1 VKRKH
6 TQQGHERE
14 ALTLTEHVQLGE
26 LLSALSL
33 TAHRLRKT
41 WARALH
47 VHASVP
53 DRLQA
58 LVPQHWQRERCTN
71 AYRHPGVGLQW
82 EWMNPSGQLT
92 DPGALLVAVEDA
104 AALLQRCG
112 LKGKRVGGAVSQ
124 LQYVRALLRT

>member
-1 VKRKH
+1 MKRKS
-6 TQQGHERE
+6 TQRGQERE
-14 ALTLTEHVQLGE
+14 ALSLNEHTQLGE
-26 LLSALSL
+26 LLAALSD
-33 TAHRLRKT
+33 TSHRLRKS

-82 EWMNPSGQLT
+82 EWMNPSGQPT
-92 DPGALLVAVEDA
+92 DSAALLVAVEDA

-112 LKGKRVGGAVSQ
+112 LKGKRIGGAVSQ